1 MPLACVRLW
10 EVDAIREGRL
20 SAKDAEATARHVRV
34 CPTCSAVVLRNQR
47 LRELATSLPSKE
59 PGELELRR
67 VRARILRDAANGA
80 ERALAGRWALWGAC
94 LAVTLVAVLVVRHH
108 VRVGSTSVGAA
119 APRTSPA
126 LAEASSV
133 RFAGLVAPSDGARWA
148 QAREGMTERVRLETG
163 SLLIHVRHQNQDERF
178 IVVLP
183 DGELEVRGTTFEV
196 TSNVRAT
203 ERVHVEEG
211 IVTLRIGENDPIVL
225 AAGAT
230 WKATAPSPSQVAGDA
245 RSAPSGAPATRPRT
259 LANGAPAMAGGRAP
273 GAVDDGTDA
282 YNEAVGLMANHRFA
296 DAAEAFRDFAATHPS
311 ATQVEDASFLEA
323 IALARTGRTYAAA
336 LAAER
341 HLKRFPRSFHRKQ
354 AAILIARAARDRGD
368 CDRARSVLAPWLAEA
383 DGDALAE
390 LKTCAPRSP

>member
-1 MPLACVRLW
+1 MRLSCVRLW
-10 EVDAIREGRL
+10 EIDAVREGRL
-20 SAKDAEATARHVRV
+20 SAKDAEASARHVRV
-34 CPTCSAVVLRNQR
+34 CPACSAVLLRDQR
-47 LRELATSLPSKE
+47 LRELSALLPSTE

-67 VRARILRDAANGA
+67 VRARILRDAANGT
-80 ERALAGRWALWGAC
+80 ERAPAWGWALWGAC

-108 VRVGSTSVGAA
+108 VRVGSTSIGAR
-119 APRTSPA
+119 APRPSPA
-126 LAEASSV
+126 FAEASSA
-133 RFAGLVAPSDGARWA
+133 RFAGLVSPADGARWS
-148 QAREGMTERVRLETG
+148 QARDEMTERVRLETG
-163 SLLIHVRHQNQDERF
+163 SLRIHVRHQNPDERF

-196 TSNVRAT
+196 TANVRAT

-211 IVTLRIGENDPIVL
+211 VVALRIGQSDPIVL

-230 WKATAPSPSQVAGDA
+230 WAATASSPNQAAADV
-245 RSAPSGAPATRPRT
+245 RSAPSGSPARRPRT
-259 LANGAPAMAGGRAP
+259 LARGAAAMAGDRAP

-296 DAAEAFRDFAATHPS
+296 DAAEAFRDFVAAHPS

-323 IALARTGRTYAAA
+323 IALARTGRTDAAA

-341 HLKRFPRSFHRKQ
+341 HIQRFPRSFHRKQ

-368 CDRARSVLAPWLAEA
+368 CDRARSALAPWLAEA

-390 LKTCAPRSP
+390 LKTCAARSP